1 MIGELI
7 MYPVIE
13 IDLKRLEDNS
23 HFMSQLCNKNG
34 IGLMGVTKCFCAI
47 PEAANAMVKGGI
59 EMLADSRVDN
69 LIRLKDIPVKKVLLR
84 LPMESEIED
93 VIEYADFSLNSE
105 IFTLR
110 LLGNRAVSKNKVHS
124 VIIMI
129 DLGDLREGV
138 LENNIEAFMDEACKI
153 KGIAIKGFGVNLTCY
168 GGVLPDENNLGR
180 LVNIANTMKN
190 KYKLDIDIIS
200 GGNSSSVYL
209 IEKGRLP
216 VGINNL
222 RLGEI
227 ILLGRE
233 TAFGKEINGMHK
245 DIFKLKAQ
253 IVELKEK
260 PSLPIGTIGMDA
272 FGNTP
277 SYEDRGI
284 IKRAIL
290 AVGRQD
296 IALEGMKPIDEGID
310 ILGASSDH
318 TILDVTKS
326 KKDYKIGDTVE
337 FLMDY
342 GCLLRAST
350 SQYVKKILI

>member
-1 MIGELI
+1 
-7 MYPVIE
+7 MYPLIE
-13 IDLKRLEDNS
+13 IDLKKLEDNS
-23 HFMSQLCNKNG
+23 RFMSQLCSKQG

-47 PEAANAMVKGGI
+47 PEASFAMVKGGI
-59 EMLADSRVDN
+59 KMLADSRVEN

-93 VIEYADFSLNSE
+93 VIEYADYSLNSE
-105 IFTLR
+105 LKTLR
-110 LLGNRAVSKNKVHS
+110 LLGKAAVKKKKVHN

-138 LENNIEAFMDEACKI
+138 LEGNIDAFIGEACKI
-153 KGIAIKGFGVNLTCY
+153 EGIAIKGFGVNLTCY
-168 GGVLPDENNLGR
+168 GGVIPDENNLGK

-190 KYKLDIDIIS
+190 KFNLDIEIIS

-216 VGINNL
+216 IGINNL

-233 TAFGKEINGMHK
+233 TAFGNEISGMHK
-245 DIFKLKAQ
+245 DVFKLKAQ

-260 PSLPIGTIGMDA
+260 PSIPIGTIGMDA

-296 IALEGMKPIDEGID
+296 IALEGITPIDKDID

-318 TILDVTKS
+318 TILDVTNS
-326 KKDYKIGDTVE
+326 KKDYEVGDTVE

-350 SQYVKKILI
+350 SQYVKKALV

>member
-13 IDLKRLEDNS
+13 IDLKKLEDNS
-23 HFMSQLCNKNG
+23 RFMSQLCNKHG

-47 PEAANAMVKGGI
+47 PKASYAMVKGGI

-69 LIRLKDIPVKKVLLR
+69 LKRLKDIPVKKVLLR

-93 VIEYADFSLNSE
+93 VIEYSDYSLNSE
-105 IFTLR
+105 LKTLR
-110 LLGNRAVSKNKVHS
+110 LLGNRAVRKNKAHS
-124 VIIMI
+124 VIIMV
-129 DLGDLREGV
+129 DLGDLREGI
-138 LENNIEAFMDEACKI
+138 LEDDIETFIGEACKI
-153 KGIAIKGFGVNLTCY
+153 EGIAIKGFGVNLTCY
-168 GGVLPDENNLGR
+168 GGVIPDEDNLGR
-180 LVNIANTMKN
+180 LVSIANAMKD
-190 KYKLDIDIIS
+190 KFKLDIDIIS

-216 VGINNL
+216 AGINNL

-233 TAFGKEINGMHK
+233 TAFGNEINGMHK

-296 IALEGMKPIDEGID
+296 IALEGMTPIDKDID

-326 KKDYKIGDTVE
+326 KKDYKVGDAVE

-342 GCLLRAST
+342 GCLLRACT
-350 SQYVKKILI
+350 SQYVKKALV